1 MFGDIRQ
8 IDDHGGDRSHF
19 MATVVG
25 LQRGKK
31 TIGTTEHG
39 SIDIVD
45 GQQRITT
52 LILLLKAIA
61 DAVDPSD
68 TTEAKVREEL
78 MGSLVKDD
86 EATLLLLQTNH
97 DSSDFFANYIRNG
110 THPPSEDAGTV
121 ADRELLA
128 AIEDCEQFVADW
140 QSTRGS
146 LVLLV
151 TILKN
156 RLTFV
161 FHEISDEALVYTVFE
176 VLNSR
181 GLDVSW
187 FDRLK
192 SMLMAI
198 VFETGT
204 GSRSEIIDE
213 VHSHWTEIYA
223 CVGLSLRLSRESL
236 RFAATLRNPGRP
248 SRLLSEEDAALLL
261 RDQSKDGPRQVINTT
276 QWLKDVT
283 IAVDRLEDNP
293 RRNAVTRIVQA
304 RMVATAIYVRR
315 DFTEEERTQLL
326 RRWENVTFRIYGMF
340 RKDARWAV
348 GNYVRLAWSIIQD
361 QLSVDEVLKR
371 LKSIGGNYPVSE
383 AVESLKKTNWYEYRE
398 ELGYFL
404 HRYEEH
410 LSRKAGLNFD
420 NEQWNRIWATS
431 ASNSIEHIRPQ
442 SWWTS
447 RGQEDDEGR
456 MHGLGN
462 LLLLPP
468 RLNSKLKDKSAS
480 EKADAYTKT
489 GLLIAQE
496 VADLIS
502 TSGWTFEAMQEREND
517 LLEWA
522 LKEWAD

>member
-1 MFGDIRQ
+1 
-8 IDDHGGDRSHF
+8 

-25 LQRGKK
+25 LQRQAK
-31 TIGTTEHG
+31 TIGTTEHRY
-39 SIDIVD
+39 IDIVD

-61 DAVDPSD
+61 EASDYSD

-86 EATLLLLQTNH
+86 DATLLLLQTNH
-97 DSSDFFANYIRNG
+97 DSSHYFANYIRNG
-110 THPPSEDAGTV
+110 THPPSEDASTI

-128 AIEDCEQFVADW
+128 AIEDCERFVDDW
-140 QSTRGS
+140 QSANNS
-146 LVLLV
+146 LVDLV
-151 TILKN
+151 ILLKN
-156 RLTFV
+156 RLTFI
-161 FHEISDEALVYTVFE
+161 FHEIDDEALVYTVFE

-192 SMLMAI
+192 SMLMAV
-198 VFETGT
+198 VFETET
-204 GSRSEIIDE
+204 ENSPEIIDE
-213 VHSHWTEIYA
+213 VHSLWTRIYA
-223 CVGLSLRLSRESL
+223 RVGLRLGLSTESL
-236 RFAATLRNPGRP
+236 RFAATLLNPRRP
-248 SRLLSEEDAALLL
+248 SRLLGEEDAVRLLHK
-261 RDQSKDGPRQVINTT
+261 QSKDGPAQVIKTT
-276 QWLKDVT
+276 EWLKDIT
-283 IAVDRLEDNP
+283 AAVDKLAAN
-293 RRNAVTRIVQA
+293 RRTNAVTRIAQA
-304 RMVATAIYVRR
+304 RMVATAIYLRP
-315 DFTEEERTQLL
+315 DFTECERTRILNT
-326 RRWENVTFRIYGMF
+326 WENVTFRIYGMF
-340 RKDARWAV
+340 KKDSRSAV
-348 GNYVRLAWSIIQD
+348 GDYVRLAWSIVKQ
-361 QLSVDEVLKR
+361 QLSADRVIKR
-371 LKSIGGNYPVSE
+371 LLDIGKNYPISD
-383 AVESLKKTNWYEYRE
+383 AVENLRGTNWYDYGEDLR
-398 ELGYFL
+398 YFL

-410 LSRKAGLNFD
+410 LSKQAGQNFD

-447 RGQEDDEGR
+447 RGQEDDEGK

-468 RLNSKLKDKSAS
+468 RLNSKLKNMSAT

-502 TSGWTFEAMQEREND
+502 ASGWTLETIKQREDD
-517 LLEWA
+517 LLRWA
-522 LKEWAD
+522 IQEWAD